1 MIYHVTICWRFSD
14 PKEKVDLT
22 MITKARPVIAAGFAS
37 ALLSA
42 CGGGN
47 GTSSD
52 PTNSQNQPLSS
63 GNNPPIMNDVRW
75 SVNNTDQHSYKLT
88 CFDPDITDQCTYSIS
103 SLPQNGIA
111 SISGDELLYTINP
124 GSNYDEFEILATDS
138 NGASDSA
145 IVEITFINRSYD
157 ATLVPVGTCVE
168 LQNIGVS
175 GNYALSNDIDCSQT
189 VTWNDGRGFN
199 PIGGETAGT
208 FFSGTIDGNGY
219 KISNLYINRP
229 TEVVGLVG
237 VATTCAQIRNLGLE
251 DVAITGSPVIA
262 GAGAIAGIAD
272 FAEIS
277 NVYST
282 GQITGRSSVGG
293 LIGESSRTVIS
304 NSYSTAGIS
313 SNSTSPANIILGGL
327 VGTNNTS
334 LALPSGIP
342 CPAPSPNQ
350 LAANWIDG
358 IYKSYSAGSVT
369 GSGPFIGGLVG
380 SNFGTIE
387 DSYWDI
393 QASGQ
398 SSSDGGNGKSTS
410 EMKSEATYIGW
421 DFINLWTIEE
431 GNSYPHF

>member
-1 MIYHVTICWRFSD
+1 
-14 PKEKVDLT
+14 
-22 MITKARPVIAAGFAS
+22 MITKARSVIAAGLTT
-37 ALLSA
+37 ALLSS
-42 CGGGN
+42 CGGGT
-47 GTSSD
+47 GTSGDSV
-52 PTNSQNQPLSS
+52 NSLNQPLSS
-63 GNNPPIMNDVRW
+63 GNNPPVMNDVRW
-75 SVNNTDQHSYKLT
+75 SVNNTDQHSYKLK
-88 CFDPDITDQCTYSIS
+88 CFDPDINDQCTYGIS
-103 SLPQNGIA
+103 SAPQNGIA

-124 GSNYDEFEILATDS
+124 GSNYDEFKILATDS
-138 NGASDSA
+138 NGASDPA
-145 IVEITFINRSYD
+145 TVEITFINRSYD
-157 ATLVPVGTCVE
+157 ATIVPVGNCVE
-168 LQNIGVS
+168 LQNIGIS

-229 TEVVGLVG
+229 TEVVGLIG
-237 VATTCAQIRNLGLE
+237 IATTCAQIRNLGLE
-251 DVAITGSPVIA
+251 DVVITGSPVIA

-272 FAEIS
+272 FSEIS

-282 GQITGRSSVGG
+282 GQITGRSHVGG
-293 LIGESSRTVIS
+293 LIGESSRTNIS
-304 NSYSTAGIS
+304 NSYSTASIS
-313 SNSTSPANIILGGL
+313 SNSTSSANIILGGL
-327 VGTNNTS
+327 VGTNSAN
-334 LALPSGIP
+334 LAPAPGTP

-350 LAANWIDG
+350 LAANWVDG

-369 GSGPFIGGLVG
+369 GSGSFIGGLAG

-398 SSSDGGNGKSTS
+398 LSSDGGNGKSTS
-410 EMKSEATYIGW
+410 EMKSEVTYAGW
-421 DFINLWTIEE
+421 DFTNLWTIEE